1 MLSPLPF
8 REETMRK
15 VLVGAVAAVMML
27 GATTV
32 LAGRPDAV
40 KYPNLV
46 KSWEAIQNAKGHVQK
61 AMENHA
67 RYGKG
72 LGGHGEKAVEHINAA
87 ELEIDQAVMFAETH
101 RKPGA
106 PGVVTPKPP
115 LTAGPD
121 DVKYP
126 NLGDARLQVEWAIRH
141 IEDAMQYHG
150 PIGTLGGHG
159 EKAVE
164 HLRATLREI
173 GEAERWAD
181 THK

>member
-1 MLSPLPF
+1 
-8 REETMRK
+8 MRK
-15 VLVGAVAAVMML
+15 TISTVVGATALLWLGVASA
-27 GATTV
+27 A
-32 LAGRPDAV
+32 RPDQV

-46 KSWEAIQNAKGHVQK
+46 KSWEAIEQAKGHLQR
-61 AMENHA
+61 AEQAHA
-67 RYGKG
+67 QHGT
-72 LGGHGEKAVEHINAA
+72 LGGHGAAAVKAVNAA
-87 ELEIDQAVMFAETH
+87 QLEIDEAVMFAETH

-115 LTAGPD
+115 LTARPD

-126 NLGDARLQVEWAIRH
+126 NLGDARLQIEWAIRH

-164 HLRATLREI
+164 HLRNALREI
-173 GEAERWAD
+173 TEAERWAD
-181 THK
+181 THR

>member
-1 MLSPLPF
+1 MMKMCKGVF
-8 REETMRK
+8 
-15 VLVGAVAAVMML
+15 AAVL
-27 GATTV
+27 LLASV
-32 LAGRPDAV
+32 NARAGRPNQM

-46 KSWEAIQNAKGHVQK
+46 KSWEAIQAAKGHVHK

-101 RKPGA
+101 TKPGQ

-115 LTAGPD
+115 LTASPD

-126 NLGDARLQVEWAIRH
+126 NLGEARLQIEWAVRH
-141 IEDAMQYHG
+141 IEDAMQYHATT
-150 PIGTLGGHG
+150 GTLGGHG

-164 HLRATLREI
+164 HLRAALREI
-173 GEAERWAD
+173 TEAEHFAD
-181 THK
+181 AHK

>member
-1 MLSPLPF
+1 
-8 REETMRK
+8 
-15 VLVGAVAAVMML
+15 VALLAA
-27 GATTV
+27 AT
-32 LAGRPDAV
+32 ASAARPDAG

-46 KSWEAIQNAKGHVQK
+46 KSWEAIQAAKGHVQK
-61 AMENHA
+61 AEAAHA
-67 RYGKG
+67 PHGG
-72 LGGHGEKAVEHINAA
+72 LGGHGAEAVKHINAA

-101 RKPGA
+101 RKAGA

-115 LTAGPD
+115 LTAHPD

-164 HLRATLREI
+164 HLRAALHEI
-173 GEAERWAD
+173 SEAERWAD
-181 THK
+181 THR

>member
-1 MLSPLPF
+1 
-8 REETMRK
+8 MR
-15 VLVGAVAAVMML
+15 
-27 GATTV
+27 TV
-32 LAGRPDAV
+32 LSSMLAATALLAATAVFAARPDAG

-46 KSWEAIQNAKGHVQK
+46 KSWEAIQAAKGHVQK
-61 AMENHA
+61 AEAAHA
-67 RYGKG
+67 AHGG
-72 LGGHGEKAVEHINAA
+72 LGGHGAKAVELINAA

-115 LTAGPD
+115 LTARPD

-126 NLGDARLQVEWAIRH
+126 NLGDGRLQVEWAIRH
-141 IEDAMQYHG
+141 IEDAMQYHA

-164 HLRATLREI
+164 HLRNALREI
-173 GEAERWAD
+173 GEAEHWAD
-181 THK
+181 A

>member
-1 MLSPLPF
+1 
-8 REETMRK
+8 MRNVILK
-15 VLVGAVAAVMML
+15 AGMAVATLML
-27 GATTV
+27 
-32 LAGRPDAV
+32 LAPAALAKRPEPT

-46 KSWEAIQNAKGHVQK
+46 KSWEAIQAAKGHIQK
-61 AMENHA
+61 AEENHL
-67 RYGKG
+67 RHGT
-72 LGGHGEKAVEHINAA
+72 LGGHGAKAVTAINAA
-87 ELEIDQAVMFAETH
+87 EVQIDEAVMFAETH

-106 PGVVTPKPP
+106 PGIVTPKPP
-115 LTAGPD
+115 LTARPD

-141 IEDAMQYHG
+141 IEDAMQYHA

-164 HLRATLREI
+164 ELRNALREI